1 MVTDETVVSEA
12 VATVGGLGW
21 AGQLV
26 TSDAL
31 VLPLAFAG
39 TAIGVG
45 TLIDAALVQEL
56 LVAAVWGAATT
67 VWLP

>member
-1 MVTDETVVSEA
+1 MARPGPQSWVVTDETVVSEA

-26 TSDAL
+26 TSAAL
-31 VLPLAFAG
+31 ILSLAFAG
-39 TAIGVG
+39 TALGVG

-56 LVAAVWGAATT
+56 LVAAV
-67 VWLP
+67 

>member
-26 TSDAL
+26 TSAL
-31 VLPLAFAG
+31 LFLAFAG
-39 TAIGVG
+39 TALGVG
-45 TLIDAALVQEL
+45 TLIDATLVQEL
-56 LVAAVWGAATT
+56 LVAAV
-67 VWLP
+67 